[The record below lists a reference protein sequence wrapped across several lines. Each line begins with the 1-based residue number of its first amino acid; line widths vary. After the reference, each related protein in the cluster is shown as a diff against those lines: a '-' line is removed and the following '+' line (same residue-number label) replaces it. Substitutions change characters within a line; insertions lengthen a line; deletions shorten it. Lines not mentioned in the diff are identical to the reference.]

1 MQEGFNSLRSEID
14 KSADNVIKANE
25 LVAESNDAVYYLAER
40 VREMEEEMTMMGM
53 QIKKL
58 HAMTAAYVP
67 IKGDE
72 VDQALAD
79 FLNNFYDRGKI
90 QVMFVRLSP
99 GIYSFGSKKV
109 CIKVD
114 NGKINIRIGGGYL
127 RIDEF
132 LEKYTTVELEKSIRD
147 GVDPMTGT
155 QVTKMGKMLQ

>member
-1 MQEGFNSLRSEID
+1 MRNELD
-14 KSADNVIKANE
+14 KSGDKVIKANE

-40 VREMEEEMTMMGM
+40 VKEMEEEMSLMGI
-53 QIKKL
+53 QIKRL

-67 IKGDE
+67 VKGDE

-79 FLNNFYDRGKI
+79 FLNNFYDRGKL
-90 QVMFVRLSP
+90 QVMFIRLSP

-132 LEKYTTVELEKSIRD
+132 LDKYTTVELEKSIRD

-155 QVTKMGKMLQ
+155 NVTKMSSMFD